1 MANFILIH
9 GIDGNPDECFY
20 PWLRQQLEK
29 DSHKVYAWQ
38 LPLPPKA
45 SLNNWLKA
53 LKPRLKLVNS
63 ETVFVG
69 RSIGPAFILRLLEIT
84 KVKVKAAF
92 LVAGF
97 CSDIGLPDFTP
108 LIKPFIDKPFDWQ
121 KIRNNCGRF
130 FVYSSDNDPFVPLQK
145 GEELARNLDTKLTL
159 VKGAEHFWFEEFPQ
173 LLQDIKSAGGKF
185 RKSG

>member
-29 DSHKVYAWQ
+29 DGHKVYAWQ

-45 SLNNWLKA
+45 SLDNWFKVF
-53 LKPRLKLVNS
+53 KPRLKFVNS

-69 RSIGPAFILRLLEIT
+69 RSIGQAFILRLLERIDI
-84 KVKVKAAF
+84 KVKAAF

-97 CSDIGLPDFTP
+97 CSDIELPQHRY
-108 LIKPFIDKPFDWQ
+108 LIRPVSTFINKPFDWQ
-121 KIRNNCGRF
+121 KIRSNCYRF
-130 FVYSSDNDPFVPLQK
+130 FIYNSDNDPFVPLK
-145 GEELARNLDTKLTL
+145 RGKELAKNLSTELTL
-159 VKGAEHFWFEEFPQ
+159 VKGAEHFLFKEF
-173 LLQDIKSAGGKF
+173 LQILKDIEKITSAH
-185 RKSG
+185 